1 MSTPHTAP
9 VQPTSTPLLKR
20 VLRLGLFVAAG
31 IALVGMLVG
40 GLFAGWNGVTSAL
53 IGTAMATF
61 FLAMTALSIVI
72 ANRFIGSDAFVG
84 LFFGIVL
91 GGWIVKF
98 IVFIVLAIILRHQPW
113 INPIV
118 LFLSLIAAVVGSLVV
133 DLVVIARARVPY
145 VADSVLPNADRSENN

>member
-72 ANRFIGSDAFVG
+72 ANRLIGSDAFVG